1 MIRAALV
8 EIIVELGIE
17 PERIADDA
25 HLQDDLEL
33 DSTETVQI
41 GLELKRRFGVDV
53 KLESSQDLTVLQV
66 LAMVDAALQ
75 ESSPAGAGGAG

>member
-25 HLQDDLEL
+25 HLQNDLEL

-53 KLESSQDLTVLQV
+53 KLESSQDLTVLNV